1 MDSLA
6 NQDVDFVGSV
16 SLQKEEWATQRRLG
30 WPTYFVESP
39 GKMIAIVGWPILNS
53 SRNSS
58 AMARAKWLVRLYFN
72 NILRSNKKMIVTLIV
87 KE

>member
-6 NQDVDFVGSV
+6 NQDIDFVGSV
-16 SLQKEEWATQRRLG
+16 SLQKEEWAIQRRLG

-58 AMARAKWLVRLYFN
+58 AMARAKWLVGLYIKN
-72 NILRSNKKMIVTLIV
+72 YSQIKQKNDGDIS
-87 KE
+87 